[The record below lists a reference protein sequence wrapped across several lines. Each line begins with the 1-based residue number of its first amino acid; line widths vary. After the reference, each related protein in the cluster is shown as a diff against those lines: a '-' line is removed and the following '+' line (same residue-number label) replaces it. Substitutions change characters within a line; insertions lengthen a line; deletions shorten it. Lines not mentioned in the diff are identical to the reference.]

1 MRSAGFA
8 LALAALLLLPSA
20 RAAEAAQMAPHR
32 ITQLESYMALEPMY
46 ATILDGGRPIGLLLV
61 AIGLNVPDAALRA
74 KAKRALPLLRDAY
87 VRNLIAF
94 AAVAVRPAKQPD
106 VTLIAKRLQRVTDRT
121 LAGAGA
127 QVLLGQVAIRITK

>member
-8 LALAALLLLPSA
+8 LALAALLSLPFA
-20 RAAEAAQMAPHR
+20 RTAKAAQMAPHR

-94 AAVAVRPAKQPD
+94 AAVAVRPSKQPD

>member
-1 MRSAGFA
+1 MRSAS
-8 LALAALLLLPSA
+8 LVLPLAALLLLPFA

-32 ITQLESYMALEPMY
+32 ITQLESYMEIEPMY

-74 KAKRALPLLRDAY
+74 KAKRAMPLLRDAY
-87 VRNLIAF
+87 VRNLISF
-94 AAVAVRPAKQPD
+94 AAVAVRPSKQPD
-106 VTLIAKRLQRVTDRT
+106 VTLIARRLQRVTDRT

>member
-8 LALAALLLLPSA
+8 LVLAALLSLPFA
-20 RAAEAAQMAPHR
+20 HAAKAAQMAPHR

-46 ATILDGGRPIGLLLV
+46 ATILDGDRPIGLLLV

-87 VRNLIAF
+87 VRNLISF